1 MQREVWD
8 DVEGVGGVVEGTP
21 LGEPLGPIGGGDVI
35 GNIEVRRG
43 NGISWLLVREEE
55 GLVPAA
61 HRALD
66 LYIRAE
72 CHIRVR
78 VLVSEPMNHW
88 RCYVEFRPAPSS
100 VLAG

>member
-1 MQREVWD
+1 MQREVREDRD
-8 DVEGVGGVVEGTP
+8 DAGDTGGGKSP
-21 LGEPLGPIGGGDVI
+21 FEPVGPIGGGDVI
-35 GNIEVRRG
+35 GNIEVRSG
-43 NGISWLLVREEE
+43 NGIKWLLVREGE
-55 GLVPAA
+55 GLVLAA

-78 VLVSEPMNHW
+78 VLVAEPLNHW

-100 VLAG
+100 GVAP